1 MDKELL
7 QEYHDRNIR
16 WTEKAV
22 NQLSF
27 FNNLILSLGVGFIAF
42 GYKNID
48 LKPITFTLSNI
59 DYAMTLSVLS
69 ILSTALSI
77 ILGLFIGLN
86 RLWDFRITRQINQ
99 IRQNMYEHSQKK
111 LDESTPKRYKRYD
124 SVKLYWR
131 LFREKYPRINIEQC
145 KAFKSDDTTRQKII
159 EENFRE
165 LREIT
170 HNLGLNTWSKTKYQT
185 FFFGM
190 GIFLFLLGELYR

>member
-1 MDKELL
+1 M
-7 QEYHDRNIR
+7 
-16 WTEKAV
+16 TEKSV

-27 FNNLILSLGVGFIAF
+27 FNNLILTLGVGFIAF

-48 LKPITFTLSNI
+48 LKSLTFTLSNI
-59 DYAMTLSVLS
+59 DCAMTLSFLS
-69 ILSTALSI
+69 ILSMALSI
-77 ILGLFIGLN
+77 ILGLFVGLN

-111 LDESTPKRYKRYD
+111 LDESTPQRYNRYD
-124 SVKLYWR
+124 RVTLYCR

-145 KAFKSDDTTRQKII
+145 KAFKNYDTAKQKKI

-165 LREIT
+165 LRKIT

-185 FFFGM
+185 FFFGV
-190 GIFLFLLGELYR
+190 GIFLFVISELYK